1 VADQLLSAEEL
12 GKTYGTTVKTVA
24 LRDVSFVLHAGE
36 FAAVIGQSGSG
47 KSTLLNL
54 IGLLDTP
61 TTGRVLLNGQD
72 ASATSR
78 RQRAALRN
86 ELIGFVFQFHYLLP
100 EFSVLDNVLMPG
112 RIAGA
117 SPASLRPRA
126 EEVLA
131 LLGLEG
137 LESKGANDLSGGQ
150 KQRVAIARALMNRPS
165 IVLADEPTGNLD
177 TTNSKAVYELF
188 RRINVDLGTAFMIVT
203 HDRQVAQQTDRILEI
218 QDGHLLQDVRNSYAA
233 ARAPEEVPPDPA
245 AAGEDEGV
253 EAAAAGE
260 ADAGD
265 RPESAGAAEG
275 ASPAGR
281 TPGDE
286 SHGLDEGAAPPSAPE
301 ADEPRSLD
309 VPGPGGGRPTAEPA

>member
-1 VADQLLSAEEL
+1 MAEQLLAAEDL
-12 GKTYGTTVKTVA
+12 GKTYGTTVQTVA
-24 LRDVSFVLHAGE
+24 LSDVSFVLHTGE

-72 ASATSR
+72 TSATSR

-150 KQRVAIARALMNRPS
+150 KQRVAVARALMNRPAL
-165 IVLADEPTGNLD
+165 VLADEPTANLD
-177 TTNSKAVYELF
+177 TTNATQLIDLMRALNRQLGVTFLF
-188 RRINVDLGTAFMIVT
+188 ATHDQRLLDHADRVIRLCDGRIVT
-203 HDRQVAQQTDRILEI
+203 DSVKEPGNENL
-218 QDGHLLQDVRNSYAA
+218 SF
-233 ARAPEEVPPDPA
+233 AR
-245 AAGEDEGV
+245 
-253 EAAAAGE
+253 
-260 ADAGD
+260 
-265 RPESAGAAEG
+265 
-275 ASPAGR
+275 
-281 TPGDE
+281 
-286 SHGLDEGAAPPSAPE
+286 L
-301 ADEPRSLD
+301 
-309 VPGPGGGRPTAEPA
+309 